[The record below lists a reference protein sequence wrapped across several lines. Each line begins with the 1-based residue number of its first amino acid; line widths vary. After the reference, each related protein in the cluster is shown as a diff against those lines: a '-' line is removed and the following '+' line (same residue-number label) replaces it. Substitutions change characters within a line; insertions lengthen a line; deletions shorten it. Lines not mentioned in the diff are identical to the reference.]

1 MFRFLSRLCLAGAAF
16 LPFAAQAS
24 DWNFMLK
31 ADKKETLAFIDMSS
45 YVKMGGK
52 IGLRTMLM
60 RREDS
65 IMPNTISAMTYEE
78 IIDCKAKTIQLL
90 GETSFANQMRLI
102 KFNKVNEPPEV
113 VTPRSFGRA
122 KLDIV
127 CAKNFD
133 PNKRNFLYI
142 PVESDV
148 VTFRNHFVEQ
158 EKATLRAIERA
169 QAEAAGLPPPPPAE
183 PPFVFNRK

>member
-1 MFRFLSRLCLAGAAF
+1 MSPFVRRLLLAGAA
-16 LPFAAQAS
+16 LIPIAAQAME
-24 DWNFMLK
+24 WNFMLK

-45 YVKMGGK
+45 YVKLGGK
-52 IGLRTMLM
+52 IGLRSMLM

-90 GETSFANQMRLI
+90 GETSYGNQMRLI
-102 KFNKVNEPPEV
+102 KFNKVNEAPEV
-113 VTPRSFGRA
+113 VRPNSFGKA

-127 CAKNFD
+127 CDKKFD
-133 PNKRNFLYI
+133 PNKRSFLYM

-148 VTFRNHFVEQ
+148 IAFRNHFVEQ
-158 EKATLRAIERA
+158 ERATQRAIERA